1 MLRRAPFL
9 LLLALPALAVAGVVL
24 QAVLTETAEETN
36 IRPVAH
42 TTAVRKA
49 VAGAEPRLRACG
61 DQALAAQGSLRTTLT
76 FRWSVQ
82 QGRVVNLEAVAPA
95 RADQALADC
104 FAGVLRGMR
113 VPGVNAEVLS
123 MGWELDARATTAAG
137 QP

>member
-1 MLRRAPFL
+1 MLRRAPL
-9 LLLALPALAVAGVVL
+9 LVFALPAVAVAGVVL
-24 QAVLTETAEETN
+24 QAVVTETAEETH

-42 TTAVRKA
+42 TAAVRKA
-49 VAGAEPRLRACG
+49 VSAVEPSLRACG
-61 DQALAAQGSLRTTLT
+61 DQAIAAQESLRTTLT

-82 QGRVVNLEAVAPA
+82 NGKVVNLEVVAPA

-104 FAGVLRGMR
+104 FAAALRGLR

-137 QP
+137 SP